1 MPKYILIYLSYYLI
15 PIKFCSWI
23 HILFSIIDQNYFS
36 SYWIQSKF
44 LIVSFFPSAINAEK
58 EKNQF
63 LNGIENFD
71 PTKLKH
77 TETCEKNPLPTKD
90 IIEQEKTA

>member
-1 MPKYILIYLSYYLI
+1 MPYQIRYITRDLFLPNINPLISLT
-15 PIKFCSWI
+15 
-23 HILFSIIDQNYFS
+23 
-36 SYWIQSKF
+36 
-44 LIVSFFPSAINAEK
+44 AIEAEK
-58 EKNQF
+58 EKNKF

>member
-1 MPKYILIYLSYYLI
+1 MINYNYYHLT
-15 PIKFCSWI
+15 
-23 HILFSIIDQNYFS
+23 
-36 SYWIQSKF
+36 
-44 LIVSFFPSAINAEK
+44 AIEAEK
-58 EKNQF
+58 EKNKF

-90 IIEQEKTA
+90 IIEQEKTAWIAFYTQLYIASIAVF

>member
-1 MPKYILIYLSYYLI
+1 MSMNLIVVDNNISNIDTNIILIN
-15 PIKFCSWI
+15 PA
-23 HILFSIIDQNYFS
+23 
-36 SYWIQSKF
+36 
-44 LIVSFFPSAINAEK
+44 AIEAEK
-58 EKNQF
+58 EKNKF

-90 IIEQEKTA
+90 IIEQEKTAWTSLPITTSNYISLVSLVF